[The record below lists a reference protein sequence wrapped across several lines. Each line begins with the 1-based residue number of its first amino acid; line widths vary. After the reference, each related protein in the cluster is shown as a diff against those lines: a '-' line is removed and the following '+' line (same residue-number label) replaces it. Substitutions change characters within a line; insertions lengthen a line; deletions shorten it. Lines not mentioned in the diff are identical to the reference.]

1 MIVFKILLLALAFQS
16 VELPP
21 AQEAEAARLMQEIR
35 CVVCEGQSIADS
47 DAALAQDMR
56 LFVRTQFSLGADADS
71 IRIAL
76 AQRYGDEVL
85 MRPRMSALTL
95 PLYFLPFVFL
105 GLGALLIRTA
115 SRKT

>member
-1 MIVFKILLLALAFQS
+1 MFKIVLLALALQS
-16 VELPP
+16 VELSS
-21 AQEAEAARLMQEIR
+21 AQEAEAVRLMQEIR

-56 LFVRTQFSLGADADS
+56 LFVRTQFSLGVEADS

-85 MRPRMSALTL
+85 MRPRLSAHTL
-95 PLYFLPFVFL
+95 PLYLLPFVFL

-115 SRKT
+115 SRKS